1 MALTLE
7 QLRDNLDGLGY
18 YLSPRGLYGLGNQNQ
33 SCDLAILG
41 NLDCSATSLRAIPTL
56 EAYTQ
61 AAIYQFQL
69 DYQMAATGKN
79 GSDLQAKLEEVVKIL
94 QNNLKIYLQ
103 SNNAAIK
110 VSITGY
116 YAFETLAAMKAY
128 QKSKSLP
135 PTGIATA
142 AVRKQ
147 LNDDVQRLLGKSP
160 SPAPTPAPTPSPLPI
175 PTPSL
180 SGDIKTQLTTLKKL
194 HQDRVLSDSSFIDAV
209 YKLAN

>member
-18 YLSPRGLYGLGNQNQ
+18 YLSPRGLYGVGNQNQ
-33 SCDLAILG
+33 SCDLNILG
-41 NLDCSATSLRAIPTL
+41 NVDCGTTSLRAIPTL

-69 DYQMAATGKN
+69 DYQMAATGRN
-79 GSDLQAKLEEVVKIL
+79 GPDLQAKLAEVVKIL

-103 SNNAAIK
+103 SNSISAK
-110 VSITGY
+110 VTVTGY

-128 QKSKSLP
+128 QRNKSLP
-135 PTGIATA
+135 TTGIATS
-142 AVRKQ
+142 AVRRQ

-160 SPAPTPAPTPSPLPI
+160 TPAPTPAPIPVPLPT
-175 PTPSL
+175 PTPSTDL
-180 SGDIKTQLTTLKKL
+180 KTQLATLRKL
-194 HQDRVLSDSSFIDAV
+194 HQDRVLTDSSFIDAV

>member
-18 YLSPRGLYGLGNQNQ
+18 YLSPRGLYGLGNQNR
-33 SCDLAILG
+33 SCDLGILG
-41 NLDCSATSLRAIPTL
+41 NVDCSTTSLRAMPTL

-61 AAIYQFQL
+61 SAIYQFQL

-79 GSDLQAKLEEVVKIL
+79 GLDLQTKLEEVVKIL

-103 SNNAAIK
+103 SNGSSLK
-110 VSITGY
+110 VLITGY

-128 QKSKSLP
+128 QASKSLP

-160 SPAPTPAPTPSPLPI
+160 TPAPKPAPTPSPLPI
-175 PTPSL
+175 PTPAP
-180 SGDIKTQLTTLKKL
+180 GTDVKTQLATLKKL
-194 HQDRVLSDSSFIDAV
+194 HQDRVLTDSSFIDAV
-209 YKLAN
+209 YKLVN

>member
-33 SCDLAILG
+33 SCDLSILG
-41 NLDCSATSLRAIPTL
+41 NVDCSATSLRAIPTL

-79 GSDLQAKLEEVVKIL
+79 GPDLQAKLEEVVKIL

-103 SNNAAIK
+103 SNNATVK

-116 YAFETLAAMKAY
+116 YAFETLGAMKAY

-135 PTGIATA
+135 ITGIATSV
-142 AVRKQ
+142 VRKQ

-160 SPAPTPAPTPSPLPI
+160 SPAPSPAPTPA
-175 PTPSL
+175 PS
-180 SGDIKTQLTTLKKL
+180 SDIKAQLANLKKL
-194 HQDRVLSDSSFIDAV
+194 HQDRVLTDSSFVDAV